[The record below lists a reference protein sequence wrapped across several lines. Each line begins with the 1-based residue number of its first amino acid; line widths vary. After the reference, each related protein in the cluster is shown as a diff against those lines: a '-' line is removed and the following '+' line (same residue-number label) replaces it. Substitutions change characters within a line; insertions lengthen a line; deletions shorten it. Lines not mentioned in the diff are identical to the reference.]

1 MYAYRQTGPGG
12 LPLGLA
18 SSEGLGIRVGGNGK
32 MRNVPPVLL
41 ALVDQIMS
49 RPLRAGQADAPRRC
63 LPPRTKQNE
72 TAALLTA
79 AGPKN

>member
-18 SSEGLGIRVGGNGK
+18 SSEGLGIIVGGTGK
-32 MRNVPPVLL
+32 VRRVPLVLL
-41 ALVDQIMS
+41 TLMNQTKS

-63 LPPRTKQNE
+63 LRPPTKQNE
-72 TAALLTA
+72 DAALRTA